1 MVKIKRALISVYDK
15 TGLAEFVKGLK
26 ELGVEIISTG
36 GTAEFIKS
44 QGIEIRSI
52 SDLTGFPEILDGRV
66 KTLHPKVHG
75 ALLSLRESHAH
86 MAEAR
91 THSIEMIDMVVV
103 NLYPFQET
111 ATKLGVKIE
120 EILENIDIG
129 GPSLLRSA
137 AKNYRSVAVISNPS
151 RYGPVLEEMRAHRA
165 LISDQTLSVLAVEA
179 FKLTSE
185 YDKSINAYFS
195 SKILHPSAEE
205 KEAEKA
211 EEIKPVQEIHKEET
225 PQEIPLPEKA
235 KPEQAKPEQ
244 AKPEQAQPE
253 QAQPEEAKPEQAKSP
268 EGAQPEITPEGAI
281 AIPSIFNISL
291 KKIEDLRY
299 GENPHQKASFYKDEN
314 SKESSVPR
322 ARQLHGKQL
331 SFCNIMDMDAALEVV
346 KEFDKPAAS
355 IIKHTNPCGAA
366 VADTLT
372 KAYTDA
378 LECDRISAY
387 GSIVGL
393 NRTVDINT
401 AEAILSSGFV
411 ECIIA
416 PGYDDAAFEKLKTK
430 QNLRILEM
438 PSFGEKRETLE
449 YSMRKVTGGM
459 LIQDRD
465 LKSLDRT
472 QLRIVTKKK
481 PSAEEVDSLL
491 FAWKIVKHPKSNA
504 IVLAK
509 DTRTVGIGA
518 GQMSR
523 VDSVYVATY
532 KAGKIARGSVL
543 ASDAFFPKT
552 DAIEIAAR
560 AGVTAII
567 QPGGSKADEE
577 IIRIADRRGLTMVF
591 TGMRNFKH

>member
-44 QGIEIRSI
+44 QGIEVRSI
-52 SDLTGFPEILDGRV
+52 SDLTGFPEILNGRI

-91 THSIEMIDMVVV
+91 THGIEMIDMVVV
-103 NLYPFQET
+103 NLYPFQE
-111 ATKLGVKIE
+111 AVTKLGVKIE
-120 EILENIDIG
+120 EVLENIDIG

-137 AKNYRSVAVISNPS
+137 AKNYSSVAVISNPS

-165 LISDQTLSVLAVEA
+165 LIPDQTLSVLAVEA

-185 YDKSINAYFS
+185 YDKSINAYLS

-225 PQEIPLPEKA
+225 PQEIPMPEEA
-235 KPEQAKPEQ
+235 LSPEQAKYPEG
-244 AKPEQAQPE
+244 
-253 QAQPEEAKPEQAKSP
+253 AKPEQAKSQ
-268 EGAQPEITPEGAI
+268 EGTQPEITPEGAI
-281 AIPSIFNISL
+281 AFPEIFNISL

-314 SKESSVPR
+314 SKESSVPC

-346 KEFDKPAAS
+346 KEFDKPAAC

-366 VADTLT
+366 VSDTLT

-393 NRTVDINT
+393 NRTIDINT

-416 PGYDDAAFEKLKTK
+416 PGYDDAALERLKIK
-430 QNLRILEM
+430 QNLRILEI
-438 PSFGEKRETLE
+438 PSFSEKRETLE

-491 FAWKIVKHPKSNA
+491 FAWKIAKHLKSNA

-509 DTRTVGIGA
+509 DTRTVGIGT

-523 VDSVYVATY
+523 VDSVHIAAY

-577 IIRIADRRGLTMVF
+577 IIRITDRRGLTMVF
-591 TGMRNFKH
+591 TGMRHFRH

>member
-15 TGLAEFVKGLK
+15 TGLTEFVKGLK

-36 GTAEFIKS
+36 GTAEFITS
-44 QGIEIRSI
+44 QGIEARSI
-52 SDLTGFPEILDGRV
+52 SDLTGFPEILNGRV

-91 THSIEMIDMVVV
+91 THGIEMIDMVVV
-103 NLYPFQET
+103 NLYPFQE
-111 ATKLGVKIE
+111 AVTKLGVKIE
-120 EILENIDIG
+120 EVLENIDIG

-151 RYGPVLEEMRAHRA
+151 RYGPVLEEMKTHRA

-185 YDKSINAYFS
+185 YDKSINAYLG
-195 SKILHPSAEE
+195 SKILHPSQEE

-244 AKPEQAQPE
+244 AH
-253 QAQPEEAKPEQAKSP
+253 PEQAKFP

-281 AIPSIFNISL
+281 TIPSIFNISL

-299 GENPHQKASFYKDEN
+299 GENPHQRASFYKDEN
-314 SKESSVPR
+314 SKESSVPC
-322 ARQLHGKQL
+322 ARQLHGRQL

-366 VADTLT
+366 VSETLT

-416 PGYDDAAFEKLKTK
+416 PGYDDAALERLKIK
-430 QNLRILEM
+430 QNMRILEI
-438 PSFGEKRETLE
+438 PSFSKKRETLE

-491 FAWKIVKHPKSNA
+491 FAWKIVKHLRSNA

-509 DTRTVGIGA
+509 DTRTVGIGT

-523 VDSVYVATY
+523 VDSVHIATY
-532 KAGKIARGSVL
+532 KAGKVARGSVL

-577 IIRIADRRGLTMVF
+577 IIRTTDRRGLAMVF
-591 TGMRNFKH
+591 TGMRHFRH

>member
-44 QGIEIRSI
+44 QGIEVRSI
-52 SDLTGFPEILDGRV
+52 LDLTGFPEILDGRV

-120 EILENIDIG
+120 EILENIDVG

-151 RYGPVLEEMRAHRA
+151 RYGPVLEEMRAHRV

-185 YDKSINAYFS
+185 YDKSINAYLS

-205 KEAEKA
+205 KETEKA

-225 PQEIPLPEKA
+225 PQEIPP
-235 KPEQAKPEQ
+235 
-244 AKPEQAQPE
+244 
-253 QAQPEEAKPEQAKSP
+253 PEEAKSPEGALLPEEAKSP

-281 AIPSIFNISL
+281 AFPSIFNISL

-314 SKESSVPR
+314 SKESSVPS

-393 NRTVDINT
+393 NRAVDINT

-416 PGYDDAAFEKLKTK
+416 PGYDDAALERLKTK
-430 QNLRILEM
+430 QNLRILEI

-491 FAWKIVKHPKSNA
+491 FAWKIVKHLKSNA

-523 VDSVYVATY
+523 VDSVYIATY

-577 IIRIADRRGLTMVF
+577 IIRITDRRGLNMVF
-591 TGMRNFKH
+591 TGMRHFKH